1 MTMIVDM
8 ISNDPILQRKTLFRG
23 KTDLLS
29 KTFVIPIDFDANIIQ
44 VTEEFVGR
52 PDLLS
57 KEVYGS
63 EEYASIL
70 CKLNGISNPLS
81 LNKGM
86 YIVVPKPDALD
97 DFYVIPE
104 LSWEDKEDT
113 SEDYNK
119 NKVIGKT
126 DRFTPKSK
134 SVKDKKRKPNEALIT
149 DKRFNIDR
157 LSKSVVY

>member
-1 MTMIVDM
+1 MEDIITK
-8 ISNDPILQRKTLFRG
+8 DPILFRKTEFNEF
-23 KTDLLS
+23 TDLLS
-29 KTFVIPIDFDANIIQ
+29 KTFVIPFDFEASIIQ

-81 LNKGM
+81 LNKDM
-86 YIVVPKPDALD
+86 YIVVPKPDSLD
-97 DFYVIPE
+97 DFYVMPE
-104 LSWEDKEDT
+104 NWETEKDDFMGTKTRDKD
-113 SEDYNK
+113 DIFNPK
-119 NKVIGKT
+119 PKT
-126 DRFTPKSK
+126 T
-134 SVKDKKRKPNEALIT
+134 KDKKRKPNEALIT
-149 DKRFNIDR
+149 DKRFNIDA